1 MLTKAANPLSGM
13 SGKARNVTHER
24 TAKEDI
30 MKYGARN
37 QIVGKV
43 ASIKKGTVMCEVKLK
58 DVSCDCM
65 ESVMTMNSLK
75 ELGIKKGDKVKI
87 VVKAVNVLLVKE

>member
-1 MLTKAANPLSGM
+1 
-13 SGKARNVTHER
+13 
-24 TAKEDI
+24 

-37 QIVGKV
+37 QIVGEV
-43 ASIKKGTVMCEVKLK
+43 ESIKEGTVMCEVKLK
-58 DVSCDCM
+58 VLTCDFM

-75 ELGIKKGDKVKI
+75 ELDIKKGDKVRI

>member
-1 MLTKAANPLSGM
+1 MKCQACCLMQEIK
-13 SGKARNVTHER
+13 RIIEE
-24 TAKEDI
+24 KEDV

-37 QIVGKV
+37 QIDGEVF
-43 ASIKKGTVMCEVKLK
+43 SIKEGTVMCEVTLK
-58 DVSCDCM
+58 VLTCDFM

-75 ELGIKKGDKVKI
+75 ELAIKKGDKVCI

>member
-1 MLTKAANPLSGM
+1 
-13 SGKARNVTHER
+13 
-24 TAKEDI
+24 

-43 ASIKKGTVMCEVKLK
+43 ENIKKGTVMSEVKLK
-58 DVSCDCM
+58 VLTCDFM

-75 ELGIKKGDKVKI
+75 ELGIKKGDKVRI

>member
-1 MLTKAANPLSGM
+1 MKE
-13 SGKARNVTHER
+13 KENV
-24 TAKEDI
+24 

-43 ASIKKGTVMCEVKLK
+43 ENIKKGTVMSEVKLK
-58 DVSCDCM
+58 VLTCDFM

-75 ELGIKKGDKVKI
+75 ELGIKKGDKVRI